1 MKRLDPPPRFATSVA
16 MSDLYR
22 KEALEHR
29 TRSLFGEVRLQA
41 PPSSWVIT
49 LLLVVL
55 VVKIVAAL
63 FLLDVETA
71 EGSVRLL
78 DWLLGAKS

>member
-1 MKRLDPPPRFATSVA
+1 

-29 TRSLFGEVRLQA
+29 TRSLFGEGRLQA
-41 PPSSWVIT
+41 PPSSWLIT

-55 VVKIVAAL
+55 VVKMIAAL
-63 FLLDVETA
+63 FLLDVQTTQ
-71 EGSVRLL
+71 GPVRLL
-78 DWLLGAKS
+78 DWLLGRDA